1 MRYAWKIVLLVFVL
15 AFLWFVWPTRW
26 EYYFDVTGA
35 SMRGQYSESVDMYR
49 VDRITGDVWYW
60 GEKGWMLN
68 K

>member
-1 MRYAWKIVLLVFVL
+1 MRYLWKIVATVLVA

-26 EYYFDVTGA
+26 EYYSNVTG
-35 SMRGQYSESVDMYR
+35 SNIPHRSESVEMHR

-60 GEKGWMLN
+60 GDKGWMLN